1 MQKRVSS
8 TGVDQT
14 YAALKKNVEQATE
27 DVINHVTTKRT
38 ATIEDI
44 LGLVKENHDSLN
56 IFSREKSANLTMVI
70 IISSDERNNRRY
82 NNESY

>member
-1 MQKRVSS
+1 MQKKTS
-8 TGVDQT
+8 TTGADQT
-14 YAALKKNVEQATE
+14 YATLKKKVEHATE

-56 IFSREKSANLTMVI
+56 SFSREKSANLAMVK
-70 IISSDERNNRRY
+70 ISSFNNRKY
-82 NNESY
+82 MNTIKLN

>member
-70 IISSDERNNRRY
+70 IISSDVRNNRRY